1 MWITLKVAH
10 SIIALPLLGSAFL
23 WNSRKEERPDFTL
36 SPLARV
42 PQFYLSP
49 PFQFIKIVALI
60 GLKLCSINKY
70 WATLILSESDILLL
84 HYKTHANI
92 FNFKIDII
100 AFLNCWVP
108 LKGINRDQMIDI
120 WHLFIFFNLGK
131 KIKHVY
137 VSWICYI

>member
-10 SIIALPLLGSAFL
+10 SIIALPLLSSTFL
-23 WNSRKEERPDFTL
+23 WNSRKEESPDSTL

-49 PFQFIKIVALI
+49 PFQFIKIVSPI

-70 WATLILSESDILLL
+70 WATLIPSELDIPPL

-92 FNFKIDII
+92 FDFKIDII

-108 LKGINRDQMIDI
+108 LKGINRGQMIDI
-120 WHLFIFFNLGK
+120 WLFFFNLGK